1 METDSKARWPHVV
14 RTGLI
19 ALTSALMAV
28 GALGVLGSSAGAAVP
43 VGSLAAS
50 LPAQGNYGTIKGRL
64 VWGGAQVPP
73 RKNLVEKGAAPKDP
87 LICARD
93 EAIPD
98 RSLVVDP
105 ATKGVRSGFA
115 YIVRPQG
122 TNPGAAQALLQAE
135 ASVEIDQKNCEFIP
149 SATALMQ
156 GQKLVFKSSDLVNHN
171 IRFSALTNAS
181 FNQVL
186 PPNGQFQLGLVAER
200 RPIPLSCDIHPW
212 MKGYVMVFDHPF
224 FDMTGEDGSFEITGV
239 PAGTQNLVVW
249 QETVGYV
256 TPGAA
261 RGRPVQIRAGAVTDV
276 GEIKLIPK

>member
-1 METDSKARWPHVV
+1 
-14 RTGLI
+14 
-19 ALTSALMAV
+19 
-28 GALGVLGSSAGAAVP
+28 
-43 VGSLAAS
+43 
-50 LPAQGNYGTIKGRL
+50 
-64 VWGGAQVPP
+64 
-73 RKNLVEKGAAPKDP
+73 
-87 LICARD
+87 
-93 EAIPD
+93 
-98 RSLVVDP
+98 
-105 ATKGVRSGFA
+105 
-115 YIVRPQG
+115 
-122 TNPGAAQALLQAE
+122 
-135 ASVEIDQKNCEFIP
+135 
-149 SATALMQ
+149 
-156 GQKLVFKSSDLVNHN
+156 KLVFKSSDLVNHN

-212 MKGYVMVFDHPF
+212 MKGFVMVFDHPF
-224 FDMTGEDGSFEITGV
+224 FDVTGGDGSFEIKGV